1 MKIAGI
7 QKLSL
12 VDFDGHISSTIF
24 TSGCNFACAFCHNS
38 SLIPNSNDLLK
49 IDNIIDFLKKRKN
62 MLDSVCI
69 TGGEPT
75 LHKDLPEFISKIKEM
90 GYLVKL
96 DTNGTNPQ
104 MIKYLVDNNLIDYIA
119 MDIKNIID
127 KYTPIIGL
135 QTKEDNIAK
144 SINHIMSCGIDYEFR
159 TTLINEYHSIEDI
172 IKIGK
177 LIKNA
182 NKYFLQKFVD
192 NENCLTHNL
201 NEVPKDVAIQMQEHL
216 KKYIPNTYLR
226 GY

>member
-49 IDNIIDFLKKRKN
+49 IDDVLNFLNKRKN

-96 DTNGTNPQ
+96 DTNGTNPE
-104 MIKYLVDNNLIDYIA
+104 MIQYLVENKLIDYIA
-119 MDIKNIID
+119 MDIKNIPE
-127 KYTPIIGL
+127 KYTVLPLPSDEASL
-135 QTKEDNIAK
+135 Q
-144 SINHIMSCGIDYEFR
+144 R
-159 TTLINEYHSIEDI
+159 RVL
-172 IKIGK
+172 
-177 LIKNA
+177 
-182 NKYFLQKFVD
+182 
-192 NENCLTHNL
+192 
-201 NEVPKDVAIQMQEHL
+201 
-216 KKYIPNTYLR
+216 LR
-226 GY
+226 GNTGGRSLYKVLHDHVLSGNGQCPENWQGLLVFLYEEGFLLRWNERSA

>member
-38 SLIPNSNDLLK
+38 SLIPNNSDLLK
-49 IDNIIDFLKKRKN
+49 IDDIFDFLQKRKN

-75 LHKDLPEFISKIKEM
+75 LHNDLPDFISKIKNM

-104 MIKYLVDNNLIDYIA
+104 MIEFLV
-119 MDIKNIID
+119 
-127 KYTPIIGL
+127 
-135 QTKEDNIAK
+135 E
-144 SINHIMSCGIDYEFR
+144 
-159 TTLINEYHSIEDI
+159 
-172 IKIGK
+172 
-177 LIKNA
+177 
-182 NKYFLQKFVD
+182 
-192 NENCLTHNL
+192 
-201 NEVPKDVAIQMQEHL
+201 
-216 KKYIPNTYLR
+216 
-226 GY
+226 

>member
-38 SLIPNSNDLLK
+38 SLIPSSKELLK
-49 IDNIIDFLKKRKN
+49 IDDIFNFLHKRKN

-75 LHKDLPEFISKIKEM
+75 LHDDLPEFISKIKDM

-96 DTNGTNPQ
+96 DTNGTNPE
-104 MIKYLVDNNLIDYIA
+104 MIKYLVENKLIDYIA
-119 MDIKNIID
+119 MDIKNIPE

-135 QTKEDNIAK
+135 QTNEDNIKK
-144 SINHIMSCGIDYEFR
+144 SIKYIMNCGIDYEFR
-159 TTLINEYHSIEDI
+159 TTLISEYHQMKDI
-172 IKIGK
+172 VEIGK

-182 NKYFLQKFVD
+182 SKYFLQKFVD
-192 NENCLTHNL
+192 NENCLTRNL
-201 NEVPKDVAIQMQEHL
+201 NEIPKSIALDMQEKL
-216 KKYIPNTYLR
+216 KKYIPNTHLR

>member
-49 IDNIIDFLKKRKN
+49 IDNIIDFLQKRKN

-135 QTKEDNIAK
+135 QTNEDNIAK
-144 SINHIMSCGIDYEFR
+144 SINYIMSCGIDYEFR

>member
-38 SLIPNSNDLLK
+38 SLIPNNSDLLK
-49 IDNIIDFLKKRKN
+49 IDDIFDFLQKRKN

-75 LHKDLPEFISKIKEM
+75 LHNDLPDFISKIKNM

-104 MIKYLVDNNLIDYIA
+104 MIEYLVENKLIDYIA
-119 MDIKNIID
+119 MDIKNTPE
-127 KYTPIIGL
+127 KYTPIIQL
-135 QTKEDNIAK
+135 KTNEDNIKK
-144 SINHIMSCGIDYEFR
+144 SIKYIMNCGIDYEFR
-159 TTLINEYHSIEDI
+159 TTLINEYHTINDI
-172 IKIGK
+172 VEIGK

-192 NENCLTHNL
+192 NDNCLTRNL
-201 NEVPKDVAIQMQEHL
+201 TEISKATALEMQEKI
-216 KKYIPNTYLR
+216 KKYIPNTFLR

>member
-24 TSGCNFACAFCHNS
+24 TSGCNFACTFCHNS
-38 SLIPNSNDLLK
+38 SLIPNSNDLINECDIL
-49 IDNIIDFLKKRKN
+49 NYLQKRKN

-75 LHKDLPEFISKIKEM
+75 LHKDLPEFIFKIKEM

-96 DTNGTNPQ
+96 DTNGTNPE
-104 MIKYLVDNNLIDYIA
+104 MVKYLVENKLIDYIA
-119 MDIKNIID
+119 MDIKNDID

-135 QTKEDNIAK
+135 QTNERNIKK
-144 SINHIMSCGIDYEFR
+144 SIEYIMSCGIDYEFR
-159 TTLINEYHSIEDI
+159 TTLINEYHTLDDM